1 MQETPQ
7 TMQEISPVEVQKAM
21 SEMPI
26 EVKSSKV
33 MPILEFDL
41 KSKKLTKKVVKELIE
56 ACGVMYNFDG
66 KEALIRLNLE
76 KEKPKKEKKERLLL
90 PFDGRKI
97 EGCCEGIIKNH
108 GLYTQCMKVVEGY
121 CKVCEVQP
129 YGNIEQRVKVG
140 LYEYKDPKGKVPK
153 RYLEVLKKKKI
164 SKEEMLAKCEKAEIT
179 INEEHL
185 LEVATKRGRPKG
197 ENKDSGE
204 KKSKGRPKKEK
215 KVIETSNEE
224 DLFATL
230 VAQAQGQEKALEV
243 EVEKVII
250 EEAKESPKEKKV
262 KEAKEKKVKEPK
274 EKKVKEPKEP
284 KEKKTKGRPKKESKE
299 VEISKPEEITEELVE
314 EEEEEEEEADVVT
327 KIEYEGNKYYK
338 SKKSGIIYNL
348 DQDVVGKWNEDT
360 KKIDFEEC
368 EEEEDEEQ
376 IEQNS
381 NLYCK

>member
-1 MQETPQ
+1 MSTIQTIPQ
-7 TMQEISPVEVQKAM
+7 
-21 SEMPI
+21 EMPI
-26 EVKSSKV
+26 EEKSSKV
-33 MPILEFDL
+33 MPLLEL
-41 KSKKLTKKVVKELIE
+41 KEKSKKLTKKVVKELIE

-97 EGCCEGIIKNH
+97 EGCCQGIIKNH

-243 EVEKVII
+243 EVEKVI

-262 KEAKEKKVKEPK
+262 KEPKEKKVKEPK

-368 EEEEDEEQ
+368 EEEEDEE
-376 IEQNS
+376 
-381 NLYCK
+381 